1 MTTKAPATV
10 RAALLSCLAYS
21 SCSLTMVLA
30 NKALASSF
38 DANFPI
44 LMVVFQCLVA
54 VLLVETSRRHQWV
67 ENYALDMKL
76 AMQWVPV
83 NLFFCAML
91 FTSFMALKWMN
102 VPMVT
107 VFKNLTNVI
116 IVWGDWHFYNQSVT
130 LLILA
135 SLGVMVFGAALAGK
149 DDMESNAWGYI
160 WMSANCVT
168 TASYILYMKYATRS
182 IKLTRFG
189 MVFYNNLL
197 GFVLLAP
204 VALAASEV
212 TGALCAL
219 QSVDVGVP
227 LTHSANED
235 LWFTGG
241 KEIRLGEVIGAVAR
255 PDLWTLLGEV
265 TGVIARPDL
274 WASASL
280 SGEVTGIIARPDL
293 WTSASFMGLNLFAG
307 AAGFCLNFA
316 SLWCVGATSA
326 TTYAIV
332 GSVNKV
338 PMMVL
343 GWMLFKSPIVPM
355 MVLGWMLFK
364 SPITAQSALYMTI
377 SLTGGFMY
385 SWAKVRQA
393 PQAATERPRDAERH
407 LAPIKEGNAKKAPDT
422 DKEHPPPKVVHKPSV
437 DKSRDLERAAL
448 LKEED

>member
-67 ENYALDMKL
+67 ENYALDIKL

-204 VALAASEV
+204 VAL
-212 TGALCAL
+212 
-219 QSVDVGVP
+219 
-227 LTHSANED
+227 
-235 LWFTGG
+235 
-241 KEIRLGEVIGAVAR
+241 
-255 PDLWTLLGEV
+255 
-265 TGVIARPDL
+265 
-274 WASASL
+274 L
-280 SGEVTGIIARPDL
+280 SGEVTGVIARPDL

-343 GWMLFKSPIVPM
+343 GWMLFKSPI
-355 MVLGWMLFK
+355 
-364 SPITAQSALYMTI
+364 TAQSALYMTI

-385 SWAKVRQA
+385 SWAK
-393 PQAATERPRDAERH
+393 
-407 LAPIKEGNAKKAPDT
+407 IKEGNAKKAPDT